1 MTHHAHH
8 PHHAHHAH
16 HAHDL
21 QDPQR
26 RRWLQ
31 AGLATLAL
39 GPAVRWAHAATPRQ
53 PLVVV
58 MLRGALDGLAA
69 VPPTGDPGWSA
80 LRPTTAEA
88 PLSPLSPLPLNADFS
103 LHPSLAGL
111 HSWYREGQLLVVH
124 AVASPYRERSHFDA
138 QQLAESGGQRPFDR
152 DTGWLGRALAQQ
164 AGGAGVA
171 GVSLTPSV
179 PLALRGTD
187 NATTWTP
194 SRRATPDADFMAR
207 VGALYQG
214 DALLK
219 RRWEQVQG
227 QTMGAATDG
236 EPTADNPSDGR
247 PGTGASFT
255 TLATQAGR
263 FLAEP
268 GGPGVAWLELGGWDT
283 HTAQAQRLQRQLA
296 TLDAGLV
303 ALRTALGPLWASTT
317 VLVMTEFGRS
327 AALNGSQGTDHGTG
341 AAAFL
346 AGGAVAGGR
355 VLTDWP
361 GLSTAAL
368 LDGRDLRPTT
378 DLRALQAALVQRHL
392 GVSDAALQSTVL
404 PGAPRPLASLWRA

>member
-1 MTHHAHH
+1 MTHGPQHL
-8 PHHAHHAH
+8 P
-16 HAHDL
+16 
-21 QDPQR
+21 DPKR

-31 AGLATLAL
+31 AGLATLAF
-39 GPAVRWAHAATPRQ
+39 GPASPWAQAATPRQ

-69 VPPTGDPGWSA
+69 VPPTGDPGWSS
-80 LRPTTAEA
+80 LRPATADV
-88 PLSPLSPLPLNADFS
+88 PLPLDSRFG
-103 LHPSLAGL
+103 LHPSLAAL
-111 HSWYREGQLLVVH
+111 HRWYSEGQLLVVH
-124 AVASPYRERSHFDA
+124 AIASPYRERSHFDA

-152 DTGWLGRALAQQ
+152 DTGWLGRAITQQ
-164 AGGAGVA
+164 AGRA

-187 NATTWTP
+187 SVTTWTP
-194 SRRATPDADFMAR
+194 SRRTAPDADFTAR
-207 VGALYQG
+207 VAALYQG
-214 DALLK
+214 DAVLS
-219 RRWEQVQG
+219 RRWEQVQS
-227 QTMGAATDG
+227 QTLDLGMDADSG
-236 EPTADNPSDGR
+236 TASR

-255 TLATQAGR
+255 TLATHAGR

-296 TLDAGLV
+296 TLDAGLA
-303 ALRTALGPLWASTT
+303 ALRNALGPLWAGTT

-327 AALNGSQGTDHGTG
+327 AALNGSMGTDHGTG

-361 GLSTAAL
+361 GLSPTAL
-368 LDGRDLRPTT
+368 LDGRDLRPTL

-392 GVSDAALQSTVL
+392 GVSDAALQNAVL
-404 PGAPRPLASLWRA
+404 TGAPRPLLGLWRA